1 VRDDNFIINNNGNGG
16 GVAGVEGVEDPA
28 VAKQDRPFLPEV
40 PYVASHAV
48 QYKEAIEFF
57 KKAERIVEEEL
68 MISTK
73 NQRIS
78 QLAGV
83 TFNNLACYYKKYT
96 SPHAELNGRRWPSD
110 TSNAVLN
117 WRSTKSTIGSP
128 PAVPISTSAPST
140 PTSAST
146 FRPMQA

>member
-1 VRDDNFIINNNGNGG
+1 MKGDFIGNNNNGNGG
-16 GVAGVEGVEDPA
+16 HFIGGESGEDPA
-28 VAKQDRPFLPEV
+28 VAQQDRPFLPQV
-40 PYVASHAV
+40 PYPSPHAV

-83 TFNNLACYYKKYT
+83 TFNNLACYYKK
-96 SPHAELNGRRWPSD
+96 SLPFHAEPKGPRWPWD
-110 TSNAVLN
+110 T
-117 WRSTKSTIGSP
+117 
-128 PAVPISTSAPST
+128 
-140 PTSAST
+140 
-146 FRPMQA
+146 